1 MTRDRDEEVWR
12 SANTAKGSDVRS
24 GRGSGANRSLS
35 LSPSA
40 RSRLAR
46 IVARKP
52 EVMVKITGRTRG
64 AQHLKKHLDYVT
76 RNGRLVA
83 ETRDGEVLTSR
94 DSVRVLHDDW
104 LQDNAVLANGR
115 NTLQA
120 VQSVSIILSMP
131 PGSPPDRVQEAART
145 WARET
150 FADRHDWLM
159 ARHDDKDHPHVH
171 VTVRSVGNDGRRLTA
186 GPKELQGWRER
197 FAHELRRHGVE
208 AEATPRQ
215 ARGQVR
221 KSAPIAVHKIEGRG
235 TVPAARQREVSLA
248 AREADT
254 AAPRPAPGWE
264 AEIEQR
270 QRAIQ
275 KAYLKR
281 AELLSEGNDP
291 ADRQLAR
298 DIKRFVAEMP
308 VAVTRRKALA
318 AELRDTTAERHNEEL
333 QRRTTLPPSPENLAA
348 LPSGRTDGLEA
359 GTATTR
365 PTRRR

>member
-1 MTRDRDEEVWR
+1 
-12 SANTAKGSDVRS
+12 
-24 GRGSGANRSLS
+24 
-35 LSPSA
+35 
-40 RSRLAR
+40 
-46 IVARKP
+46 
-52 EVMVKITGRTRG
+52 MVKITGRTRG

-221 KSAPIAVHKIEGRG
+221 KSNPIAVHKIEGRG
-235 TVPAARQREVSLA
+235 TVPASRRREVSLA
-248 AREADT
+248 AKEAET
-254 AAPRPAPGWE
+254 AAPRPAYGWE
-264 AEIEQR
+264 DEIGQR

-275 KAYLKR
+275 QAYLER
-281 AELLSEGNDP
+281 AELLSAGNDP

-308 VAVTRRKALA
+308 VAATRRQALA
-318 AELRDTTAERHNEEL
+318 VELRDVTDKQHNQKLQKRTAIRL
-333 QRRTTLPPSPENLAA
+333 SPEGLRKAPSSKTDRPKIENLENH
-348 LPSGRTDGLEA
+348 PV
-359 GTATTR
+359 
-365 PTRRR
+365 RRR

>member
-1 MTRDRDEEVWR
+1 MSQNREEEIWR
-12 SANTAKGSDVRS
+12 VANTAKGSDVKQ
-24 GRGSGANRSLS
+24 GRGKGTARTVSA
-35 LSPSA
+35 SA

-46 IVARKP
+46 ITSKKP

-76 RNGRLVA
+76 RNGKVIA
-83 ETRDGEVLTSR
+83 ETKEGHLLTSR
-94 DSVRVLHDDW
+94 DDVRALHDDW
-104 LQDNAVLANGR
+104 LQDNAVLARGKSN
-115 NTLQA
+115 LQA

-131 PGSPPDRVQEAART
+131 PGNPPDRVQEAART

-150 FADRHDWLM
+150 FGDRHDWLM

-171 VTVRSVGNDGRRLTA
+171 VTVRAVGNDGRRLRA
-186 GPKELQGWRER
+186 DPKDLQVWRER
-197 FAHELRRHGVE
+197 FARELRRHGVE

-221 KSAPIAVHKIEGRG
+221 KADGIAVHKIEKRG
-235 TVPAARQREVSLA
+235 TIPTARLREADQA
-248 AREADT
+248 AREAKAVT
-254 AAPRPAPGWE
+254 PRPAYNWE
-264 AEIEQR
+264 AEIGQR

-275 KAYLKR
+275 QAYLDR

-291 ADRQLAR
+291 ADRQLAK

-308 VAVTRRKALA
+308 IAVTRRQALA
-318 AELRDTTAERHNEEL
+318 IELRGVTDERHKKEQE
-333 QRRTTLPPSPENLAA
+333 RRAPASQPSEMVARMR
-348 LPSGRTDGLEA
+348 SVEIDKVEIEDVTK
-359 GTATTR
+359 R

>member
-1 MTRDRDEEVWR
+1 
-12 SANTAKGSDVRS
+12 
-24 GRGSGANRSLS
+24 
-35 LSPSA
+35 
-40 RSRLAR
+40 
-46 IVARKP
+46 
-52 EVMVKITGRTRG
+52 MVKITGRTRG

-76 RNGRLVA
+76 RNGRLIA

-94 DSVRVLHDDW
+94 DSVRALHDDW
-104 LQDNAVLANGR
+104 LQENAVLANGR

-159 ARHDDKDHPHVH
+159 ARHDDRAHPHVH

-197 FAHELRRHGVE
+197 FAHELRRHGIE

-235 TVPAARQREVSLA
+235 TVPAARRREVDAA
-248 AREADT
+248 AREAKT
-254 AAPRPAPGWE
+254 AAPRPAHSWE
-264 AEIEQR
+264 AEIGQR

-275 KAYLKR
+275 QAYLER

-291 ADRQLAR
+291 ADRQLAE
-298 DIKRFVAEMP
+298 DTKRFVAEMP
-308 VAVTRRKALA
+308 VSVTRRQALT
-318 AELRDTTAERHNEEL
+318 AELRDVTDERHSREQ
-333 QRRTTLPPSPENLAA
+333 QRRTTMQPSPENLEEA
-348 LPSGRTDGLEA
+348 PSTKNDVPGVA
-359 GTATTR
+359 GVTNR

>member
-1 MTRDRDEEVWR
+1 
-12 SANTAKGSDVRS
+12 
-24 GRGSGANRSLS
+24 
-35 LSPSA
+35 
-40 RSRLAR
+40 
-46 IVARKP
+46 
-52 EVMVKITGRTRG
+52 MVKITGRTRG

-94 DSVRVLHDDW
+94 DSVRALHDDW

-235 TVPAARQREVSLA
+235 TVPAARRREVSLA
-248 AREADT
+248 AREANT

-264 AEIEQR
+264 AEIGQR

-275 KAYLKR
+275 QAYLER
-281 AELLSEGNDP
+281 AELLSEGSDP

-308 VAVTRRKALA
+308 VAITRRQAVA
-318 AELRDTTAERHNEEL
+318 AELRDVIDERHSEE
-333 QRRTTLPPSPENLAA
+333 QRRRKFIPPSPGSLGEAPLD
-348 LPSGRTDGLEA
+348 RTVRPEA
-359 GTATTR
+359 ESVTNR

>member
-12 SANTAKGSDVRS
+12 SANTAKGNDVRS
-24 GRGSGANRSLS
+24 GRGSGASRSLP

-40 RSRLAR
+40 RARLAR

-94 DSVRVLHDDW
+94 DSVRALHDDW

-120 VQSVSIILSMP
+120 VQSVSIILSMWVTP
-131 PGSPPDRVQEAART
+131 MRSSMSCAART
-145 WARET
+145 WSRET
-150 FADRHDWLM
+150 FAARHDWLM
-159 ARHDDKDHPHVH
+159 AFFFYYYETNVN
-171 VTVRSVGNDGRRLTA
+171 VTVRSVGSDGRRLTA

-235 TVPAARQREVSLA
+235 TVPAARRREVDAA
-248 AREADT
+248 AREAKT
-254 AAPRPAPGWE
+254 AAPRPAHGWE
-264 AEIEQR
+264 AEIGQR

-275 KAYLKR
+275 QAYLER

-308 VAVTRRKALA
+308 VASTRRQALA
-318 AELRDTTAERHNEEL
+318 AELRDIIAKRHSMET
-333 QRRTTLPPSPENLAA
+333 QRRVSVPLSSESLGKAPS
-348 LPSGRTDGLEA
+348 A
-359 GTATTR
+359 GTERPEVGSEVGR